1 MPLRGLITRDPGTG
15 PQVARTLRALAAGGV
30 KAEAAGKDLAGAIA
44 RVNGSVW
51 LISAGAWPRQSGPL
65 PTPPPSA
72 TRKPLVAFGDVVS
85 EHTRAAP
92 APATVSLYLE
102 PEPAESLAC
111 ALAGGLDRARAIDQ
125 VVHDDRWRV
134 VRFAP
139 LDVHTDPR
147 LRVVQVITSL
157 QLGGAERI
165 ALALD
170 GSLGRQGVACRLV
183 TLGLSLRQSFP
194 LPPGTI
200 DLSWLTQDP
209 ITRAAAAGRVAR
221 DFNADVIHAHLLDA
235 SQVAAVAHEGIPV
248 LVTVHNQRAG
258 WPRGLETLGPSGA
271 ALFAACARA
280 VEEDLVRAGVPVPI
294 RTVWNG
300 IEPGAF
306 QATLSRRAAGRKLRR
321 RLGLGP
327 DELVLLV
334 LANPRSQKRFDRLPA
349 VLQATREELARQAVD
364 REARLVIV
372 GEASPASHD
381 AIRSVEITRAEVARL
396 GLDRHVRWAGPM
408 QDVAPALAAAD
419 VLVSTSD
426 HEGLSLAML
435 EALAAGV
442 PVVATNVGAVAEI
455 APGDPAVTI
464 LPRTAGPGDFGS
476 VIADRACRPIEA
488 KLPSHFTTAV
498 MAGRYAWLYAR
509 AVASAARQGSGDGL
523 FLVTNNLSIGGAQ
536 TSARRL
542 LLGLSARGVKARAAV
557 LQEQPENPTP
567 GRRALLTAGVQ
578 VMALPP
584 AGSIGAAEAVALLL
598 DEIDADPPAAVLLWN
613 VLPSY
618 RVLLADGLLLVPLF
632 DVSPGGLSFEALD
645 DYFSRPP
652 TGLPYR
658 TTREYGTRLAG
669 AIVKYQ
675 AEADRAARALG
686 APVQV
691 IPNGVPID
699 RSPRRRTGTCLVIG
713 TAARI
718 NPHKRLDLLLEAV
731 RRVHRELPPYRL
743 RIAGGVEPG
752 CEDHALALR
761 RLGEGLP
768 VEWRGSLDE
777 TAEFLQDLDLFVL
790 VAEPAGCPN
799 ASLEAMARGL
809 PVIATD
815 SGGMSEQIADGVT
828 GRLVGRDDI
837 EGLAAAILQ
846 AARDPLARSAWG
858 EAGRRKIEEFFSL
871 DRMIDSYIRV
881 CHL

>member
-1 MPLRGLITRDPGTG
+1 M
-15 PQVARTLRALAAGGV
+15 ARTLRALAAAGV
-30 KAEAAGKDLAGAIA
+30 TAEAAGKDLAGAIS

-51 LISAGAWPRQSGPL
+51 LISAGAWPRQSGQL
-65 PTPPPSA
+65 PVPPPSA
-72 TRKPLVAFGDVVS
+72 TGKPLVAIGDVVS
-85 EHTRAAP
+85 DHTRGAL

-102 PEPAESLAC
+102 PEPAKSLAC
-111 ALAGGLDRARAIDQ
+111 RLAGGLDRARAIEQ

-157 QLGGAERI
+157 QFGGAERI

-183 TLGLSLRQSFP
+183 TLGRSQRRSFP
-194 LPPGTI
+194 SPPGTI
-200 DLSWLTQDP
+200 DLSRIGQDP
-209 ITRAAAAGRVAR
+209 ITRAVAAGRVAR

-235 SQVAAVAHEGIPV
+235 GQIRAVAQEGIPV

-258 WPRGLETLGPSGA
+258 WPRELETLGPSSV
-271 ALFAACARA
+271 ALLAACARA
-280 VEEDLVRAGVPVPI
+280 VEEDLARAGVPVPI

-306 QATLSRRAAGRKLRR
+306 HSTPSRRAAGRKLRH
-321 RLGLGP
+321 RLGLGL
-327 DELVLLV
+327 DDFVLLV
-334 LANPRSQKRFDRLPA
+334 LANPRSQKRLDLLPA

-372 GEASPASHD
+372 GEASPASQD
-381 AIRSVEITRAEVARL
+381 AIRCVEITRAEVARF

-408 QDVAPALAAAD
+408 EDVAPALAAAD

-442 PVVATNVGAVAEI
+442 PVVATHAGGVEEI

-476 VIADRACRPIEA
+476 VLADRACRPIEA
-488 KLPSHFTTAV
+488 KLPSHFTTVA
-498 MAGRYAWLYAR
+498 MAGRYSWLYAR
-509 AVASAARQGSGDGL
+509 AIASATRPGSGDGL
-523 FLVTNNLSIGGAQ
+523 FLLTNNLSIGGAQ

-542 LLGLSARGVKARAAV
+542 LLGLSARGVKVRAAV
-557 LQEQPENPTP
+557 LQENPENPTP
-567 GRRALLTAGVQ
+567 GRQALLRAGVQ

-618 RVLLADGLLLVPLF
+618 RVLLADGLLHVPLF
-632 DVSPGGLSFEALD
+632 DVSPGALSFEALD
-645 DYFSRPP
+645 DYFSRPH

-658 TTREYGTRLAG
+658 TTREYGARLAG

-675 AEADRAARALG
+675 AEANRAARALG

-699 RSPRRRTGTCLVIG
+699 RTPRRANGTLSYDRHRG
-713 TAARI
+713 PDQPPQAAGPACSR
-718 NPHKRLDLLLEAV
+718 PCGWFRVSFLLIDCGSPAV
-731 RRVHRELPPYRL
+731 
-743 RIAGGVEPG
+743 
-752 CEDHALALR
+752 
-761 RLGEGLP
+761 
-768 VEWRGSLDE
+768 S
-777 TAEFLQDLDLFVL
+777 
-790 VAEPAGCPN
+790 
-799 ASLEAMARGL
+799 S
-809 PVIATD
+809 
-815 SGGMSEQIADGVT
+815 
-828 GRLVGRDDI
+828 
-837 EGLAAAILQ
+837 Q
-846 AARDPLARSAWG
+846 AARTTPRLCVAWARGCRWSGLVASM
-858 EAGRRKIEEFFSL
+858 RRRSSSRSL
-871 DRMIDSYIRV
+871 TCSSWWPSRRDVRMPR
-881 CHL
+881 